1 MCAEDGRRAGIR
13 CKGKGPT
20 QICGEKPR
28 CRRGHADF
36 FFCLVGGGSFSV
48 AGMDVTF
55 SHCGGFVWPRHCG
68 SHHFEVFLL
77 MLSLVECRQRCFLLC
92 VTGRFFLLLVLRA
105 GAAGAG
111 IGPAVDRRKWKT
123 VCWDLYI
130 SISFVVVVDGPCGI
144 FLGPVI
150 TWHSQRVNGKNA
162 ANRMT

>member
-1 MCAEDGRRAGIR
+1 MRRTDGGRGYDAKARAPHR
-13 CKGKGPT
+13 SAGKNQGAAVAMQT
-20 QICGEKPR
+20 
-28 CRRGHADF
+28 F

-68 SHHFEVFLL
+68 SNHFDVFLL